1 MSWLEVKADFT
12 ELPADTSPII
22 ELFREHGIEN
32 TQESGSSI
40 SGCLT
45 NVEGAGDQA
54 QRLSDALR
62 EIGAEVS
69 IGDFEEQNWDE
80 VWRQYF
86 QPRRI
91 GKRLVIRPTWKEFA
105 SGPDDI
111 EIVLDP
117 GQAFGTGDHP
127 TTRLCLELLE
137 TVGVAGLDVA
147 DVGCGSG
154 ILAIGAVKLG
164 AKTVIGSDIDP
175 VAVEVANEN
184 AALNQVAIPF
194 VTAEGVHGVI
204 AAHSLHTIPEESE
217 WQQDEHPL
225 AERPPVVP
233 SVSPRTPDFDLV
245 VSNIISAILIRIAAD
260 VATIIRPGGK
270 WIVSGII
277 EQNWEDV
284 QEGAA
289 AAGFRLETVLQE
301 DGWVAAVFNR

>member
-1 MSWLEVKADFT
+1 MSWLEVKAEFA
-12 ELPADTSPII
+12 ELPADTSPIV
-22 ELFREHGIEN
+22 ELFRDHGIEN
-32 TQESGSSI
+32 TQEIGTSI

-137 TVGVAGLDVA
+137 TVGVSGLDVA

-154 ILAIGAVKLG
+154 ILSIGAVKLG
-164 AKTVIGSDIDP
+164 AKSVIGSDIDP
-175 VAVEVANEN
+175 LAVEVSNEN
-184 AALNQVAIPF
+184 AALNEVKIPF

-225 AERPPVVP
+225 THRPAVVP
-233 SVSPRTPDFDLV
+233 SVEPRAPQFDLV
-245 VSNIISAILIRIAAD
+245 VSNIISAILIHIAAD

-289 AAGFRLETVLQE
+289 AAGFTLQIVRQE
-301 DGWVAAVFNR
+301 DGWVAAVFSR

>member
-1 MSWLEVKADFT
+1 
-12 ELPADTSPII
+12 
-22 ELFREHGIEN
+22 
-32 TQESGSSI
+32 
-40 SGCLT
+40 
-45 NVEGAGDQA
+45 
-54 QRLSDALR
+54 
-62 EIGAEVS
+62 
-69 IGDFEEQNWDE
+69 
-80 VWRQYF
+80 
-86 QPRRI
+86 
-91 GKRLVIRPTWKEFA
+91 
-105 SGPDDI
+105 
-111 EIVLDP
+111 
-117 GQAFGTGDHP
+117 
-127 TTRLCLELLE
+127 LE

>member
-1 MSWLEVKADFT
+1 MSWLEVKADFA

-22 ELFREHGIEN
+22 ELFREYGIEN
-32 TQESGSSI
+32 TQESGTSI

-105 SGPDDI
+105 SGPEDI

-184 AALNQVAIPF
+184 AALNQVEIPF

-204 AAHSLHTIPEESE
+204 AAHSLHTVPEESE

-233 SVSPRTPDFDLV
+233 SVSPRTPDLTWW
-245 VSNIISAILIRIAAD
+245 SATSSAPSSFASPP
-260 VATIIRPGGK
+260 T
-270 WIVSGII
+270 
-277 EQNWEDV
+277 
-284 QEGAA
+284 
-289 AAGFRLETVLQE
+289 
-301 DGWVAAVFNR
+301 